1 MSYDELHALI
11 DAPRTEGGI
20 LLAQLEDTLTA
31 GYARALALEAER
43 LRVER
48 RIADVARMLADGDSE
63 LRTQELAKLAE
74 RLSATDGEL
83 TRLRTVLAALKARA
97 REERIAAR

>member
-1 MSYDELHALI
+1 MSYDELHAMI
-11 DAPRTEGGI
+11 DAPRTEGGL

-48 RIADVARMLADGDSE
+48 RIAEVAAKLADGDSD
-63 LRTQELAKLAE
+63 LRREELAKLAE
-74 RLSATDGEL
+74 RLTSTDRDL
-83 TRLRTVLAALKARA
+83 TRLRTVLAALKVRA
-97 REERIAAR
+97 REERQAAR